1 MEIRGITVTLI
12 NKTEVGKDLFN
23 APIYEEREVQVENVI
38 VSPTGTED
46 AATAQNLFGKKAEY
60 TLGIPKGD
68 TNTWEDSEVRFFG
81 RRWRTFG
88 FVIEGIE
95 EMIPLSWH
103 KKVMVERYE

>member
-1 MEIRGITVTLI
+1 MEIRGSTVTLI
-12 NKTEVGKDLFN
+12 NKVETGKDLFN
-23 APIYEEREVQVENVI
+23 APIYKETEIQVENVLI
-38 VSPTGTED
+38 SPVSTDD
-46 AATAQNLFGKKAEY
+46 AATAQNLFGKKAVY

-68 TNTWEDSEVRFFG
+68 TNTWEDSEVCFFG

-95 EMIPLSWH
+95 EMVPLSWH

>member
-60 TLGIPKGD
+60 TLGIPK
-68 TNTWEDSEVRFFG
+68 DSEVRFFG